1 MSLRTD
7 SGSRAPTRRPFAGH
21 GRVVPALA
29 VLGLFA
35 CGPRDEPA
43 PGASGPGEVDYASV
57 VASLTDLAEEER
69 ERWGLPALSIAL
81 VDGQRTVWSAGF
93 GEERPGV
100 PATGETVYRVGSV
113 SKLFTDIGV
122 MQFVEQGR
130 LDLDAPVTTYLPDF
144 RPRGEGAA
152 DISLRHLMSHRSGL
166 VREPPVGHYFDS
178 SAVTLQ
184 ATVASLTG
192 TDLVYAPGSRTKYSN
207 AAIAAVGRVL
217 EVVAGTP
224 FREVLQ
230 TRVLDPMGM
239 PRSAFE
245 PVGDRLARGE
255 MWTQHGVRF
264 PAPAFELGMT
274 PAGSMYS
281 SVDDLG
287 RFMRV
292 LFAGGQGGEG
302 PILSRQS
309 LEAMWA
315 PQGRVGGEAGYG
327 LGFRL
332 FDVEGHRAVGHGGAI
347 YGFSTELLALPDE
360 GLGVVV
366 VSSLDGSGE
375 VVSRLAGIALRMM
388 LAAREGRTLPTPP
401 DREPLPADL
410 ARRLD
415 GLFGSDEAGVRLR
428 ERNGRLVLTPLE
440 GGGSYRLSLAR
451 EGELPLAEGL
461 PSSGAALVTDD
472 VHGEGELLGFDP
484 GGAWVLWR
492 DRRLDRVPDALPP
505 PPPAEFEGLIGE
517 YGWDYNVLYVYE
529 DRGRLRALIEWFFDY
544 PMEAAG
550 GDRFQFPDF
559 GLYQGE
565 EIGFE
570 RDASGAVTAAVAA
583 GIRFPRREV
592 GTAEGVTFRIDP
604 VRPVEEL
611 RQTAL
616 GAMPPSEDGNFRD
629 SELVE
634 VTALD
639 ASIRLD
645 VRYAS
650 RNNFM
655 GAVFYDEARAFLQRP
670 AAEGVVAAHRAL
682 AEHGLGI
689 LIHDGYRPWY
699 VTRMFWDATPEAQK
713 VFVANPAS
721 GSRHNR
727 GSAVDLTLFELGTG
741 RPVRTVGGYDEFS
754 ARSYPEYPGGT
765 ERQRW
770 YRELL
775 RDAMESQG
783 FTVYEAE
790 WWHFDH
796 RDWRSYAI
804 QNARFSEIA
813 GSGEAAF

>member
-7 SGSRAPTRRPFAGH
+7 SGNRAPGRRPFH
-21 GRVVPALA
+21 GRAPVSLVLGA
-29 VLGLFA
+29 LGLFA
-35 CGPRDEPA
+35 CGPGEESVAVSSR
-43 PGASGPGEVDYASV
+43 PGDVDYAAV
-57 VASLTDLAEEER
+57 VAALTDLAEEER
-69 ERWGLPALSIAL
+69 ERWALPALSIAL
-81 VDGQRTVWSAGF
+81 VDGERTVWSAGF

-122 MQFVEQGR
+122 MQLVEEGR
-130 LDLDAPVTTYLPDF
+130 LDLDVPVTTYLPDF
-144 RPRGEGAA
+144 RPRGDGAA

-178 SAVTLQ
+178 AAVTLET
-184 ATVASLTG
+184 TVASLTG
-192 TDLVYAPGSRTKYSN
+192 TDLVYDPGSRTKYSN

-217 EVVAGTP
+217 EVVAETP
-224 FREVLQ
+224 FPEVLQ
-230 TRVLDPMGM
+230 ARVLDPMGM
-239 PRSAFE
+239 TRSAFE
-245 PVGDRLARGE
+245 PMGDRMARGE

-264 PAPAFELGMT
+264 PAPTFELGMT

-281 SVDDLG
+281 TVEDLG
-287 RFMRV
+287 RFMSV
-292 LFAGGQGGEG
+292 LFAGGRGREG
-302 PILSRQS
+302 QILTPES

-315 PQGRVGGEAGYG
+315 PQGRVGGGAGYG

-347 YGFSTELLALPDE
+347 YGFSTELQALPDE
-360 GLGVVV
+360 GLGVVI

-375 VVSRLAGIALRMM
+375 VVSRLAGFALRMM
-388 LAAREGRTLPTPP
+388 LAAREGRTLPQASV
-401 DREPLPADL
+401 RESLPADL

-415 GLFGSDEAGVRLR
+415 GLFGPDEAGVRLR
-428 ERNGRLVLTPLE
+428 ERNGSLVLTPLA
-440 GGGSYRLSLAR
+440 GGGSYHLSMTR
-451 EGELPLAEGL
+451 EEGL
-461 PSSGAALVTDD
+461 PSSGPALVTDD
-472 VHGEGELLGFDP
+472 VHGAGELLGYDP
-484 GGAWVLWR
+484 GGDWVLWR
-492 DRRLDRVPDALPP
+492 NRLLDRVPDALPP
-505 PPPAEFEGLIGE
+505 PPPADLVSLIGE
-517 YGWDYNVLYVYE
+517 YGWDYNVLYIYE

-544 PMEAAG
+544 PLEAAG
-550 GDRFQFPDF
+550 TDRFRFPDF
-559 GLYQGE
+559 GLYHGE
-565 EIGFE
+565 GIAFE

-583 GIRFPRREV
+583 GIRFPRRVV
-592 GTAEGVTFRIDP
+592 GTAEGITFRIDP

-611 RQTAL
+611 RQAAL
-616 GAMPPSEDGNFRD
+616 NATPPSEDGEFRD

-634 VTALD
+634 VASLD

-645 VRYAS
+645 IRYAS

-682 AEHGLGI
+682 AELGLGI

-727 GSAVDLTLFELGTG
+727 GSAVDLTLFELDTG

-770 YRELL
+770 AREAL

-796 RDWRSYAI
+796 GDWRSYAI
-804 QNARFSEIA
+804 QNARFSEIP
-813 GSGEAAF
+813 GSGSR